1 MRKVFLFVKAM
12 RPQQWAKNVFV
23 FAPAVFSKE
32 IVRGR
37 VAEEAFLVFVL
48 FSLLSSSV
56 YIINDFF
63 DRKEDRRHPV
73 KRLRPIASGQLPA
86 YPALVGALL
95 LAGLSLAVSF
105 WWRRPVF
112 LVMLFYFLLN
122 FLYSSSLKKVVI
134 LDVFVVALGF
144 DLREAA
150 GGLASGIYLSPWLF
164 AVTFL
169 LALFLATVK
178 RRQELVK
185 MKEVSR
191 QTLLSYPLSFLE
203 QFISII
209 SAATVLS
216 YIIYTLTPE
225 IRHKLGEH
233 LYLTTPFVLYGILR
247 YLFLAHS
254 KGMGEDPLEIIL
266 KDRTFQ
272 VNLLL
277 WVGMV
282 GVIIFTG
289 W

>member
-1 MRKVFLFVKAM
+1 MRKVLLFLRAM
-12 RPQQWAKNVFV
+12 RPHQWVKNVFV

-32 IVRGR
+32 IFQER
-37 VAEEAFLVFVL
+37 VAREAFFVFVL
-48 FSLLSSSV
+48 FCILSSSI

-63 DRKEDRRHPV
+63 DREEDRRHPV
-73 KRLRPIASGQLPA
+73 KRHRPIASGQLPA
-86 YPALVGALL
+86 YPALVGALF
-95 LAGLSLAVSF
+95 LAGLSLALAF
-105 WWRRPVF
+105 LWRRPVF
-112 LVMLFYFLLN
+112 FVMLFYFLLN

-185 MKEVSR
+185 MEDVSR
-191 QTLLSYPLSFLE
+191 QTLLRYPLPFLE
-203 QFISII
+203 QFITII
-209 SAATVLS
+209 SAVTVLS

-247 YLFLAHS
+247 YLFLAYS
-254 KGMGEDPLEIIL
+254 ENMGEDPMEVIL
-266 KDRTFQ
+266 KDRPFQ

-277 WVGMV
+277 WMV
-282 GVIIFTG
+282 VAGVIIFTG